1 MPPAFAMSEDFGL
14 IRDFAIIM
22 AVAGGALVLFRRFN
36 LPPILGYLPA
46 GFIIGPFTLPNP
58 PIENAETIR
67 LLSDLG
73 LVLLLFALGLEFG
86 WERIRQVGFR
96 VVLIGVMEMT
106 FMIAL
111 GYEVGL
117 LLGWSGKESFF
128 LGAALSISSSAIL
141 VKMLR
146 DSGQLL
152 QTHGRLIVGILVVE
166 DFAAVVLLSILS
178 GVATTGTASAS
189 DVGILIGKLAVF
201 TASALVLGGLLA
213 PKLIGYVAKFK
224 SRETL
229 LITGLALCFGLAL
242 VAGELGLSAAAGA
255 FIIGTV
261 LGDSE
266 HSEELLQVM
275 GPVRDMFAALF
286 FVSVGM
292 LVDLS
297 LFSDFIGPA
306 LIVSVVFVVGKV
318 VADTMG
324 AFVTGHDGRSS
335 LKVGTGM
342 PQIGEFSLA
351 MVKVGADHRAI
362 SPSLYPIIAVTTA
375 ITSMV
380 YPLIFR
386 TSDRTAGMLER
397 RSPRLL
403 AYYVTQLSSWLVTLR
418 RAFTFTGELTQ
429 VIRQSGR
436 VVILNLGII
445 VVLIT
450 VGTFL
455 LRFVEPLGELVHLQ
469 RSLLGLI
476 IGFATIVLCV
486 PAAAVLWKQ
495 LAVLADALTVYV
507 FDDRFDSSAFWR
519 RGDLRNI
526 FRDSLLALIL
536 MMLAI
541 WTIPLV
547 TELLSIGRFSVPLP
561 ILLLVAVVLLT
572 GRAAFKVHGLLE
584 ETFSRTF
591 LGERE
596 AGMSTREGNADSGR
610 SISSG
615 GASAPAARLRKG
627 EQRLVHDPEAGP
639 GHPRGGGVRPPEGGA
654 RHLRLDP

>member
-1 MPPAFAMSEDFGL
+1 MSEDFAL
-14 IRDFAIIM
+14 VRDFAIIM
-22 AVAGGALVLFRRFN
+22 AVAGAALVLFRRLN
-36 LPPILGYLPA
+36 LPTILGYLLA
-46 GFIIGPFTLPNP
+46 GFIIGPFTLPDP
-58 PIENAETIR
+58 PIHNVETIR

-96 VVLIGVMEMT
+96 VVLIGVIEMT

-152 QTHGRLIVGILVVE
+152 ETRGQLIIGILVVE
-166 DFAAVVLLSILS
+166 DFVAVILLSILS
-178 GVATTGTASAS
+178 GVASTGTADAS
-189 DVGILIGKLAVF
+189 GVGLLVVKLAVF
-201 TASALVLGGLLA
+201 MVSALVLGGLLA
-213 PKLIGYVAKFK
+213 PKLISYVARFR

-242 VAGELGLSAAAGA
+242 VAGELGVSAAAGA

-266 HSEELLQVM
+266 HSEEILQVM

-297 LFSDFIGPA
+297 LVSEFVGPA
-306 LIVSVVFVVGKV
+306 LIVSVVFVAGKV

-324 AFVTGHDGRSS
+324 TFVTGHDGRTS
-335 LKVGTGM
+335 LQVGTGM

-362 SPSLYPIIAVTTA
+362 APSLYPIIAVATA
-375 ITSMV
+375 ITSVM
-380 YPLIFR
+380 YPFIFR
-386 TSDRTAGMLER
+386 SSDRTAGLLER

-403 AYYVTQLSSWLVTLR
+403 TYYVTQLSFWLVILR
-418 RAFTFTGELTQ
+418 RAFTFRSEVTE
-429 VIRQSGR
+429 VIQQSGR
-436 VVILNLGII
+436 VIILNLGII

-450 VGTFL
+450 AGTFL
-455 LRFVEPLGELVHLQ
+455 VRFVEPLGELVNLQ
-469 RSLLGLI
+469 KSLLGLI
-476 IGFATIVLCV
+476 AGFAIIALCV
-486 PAAAVLWKQ
+486 PAAVILWRQ
-495 LAVLADALTVYV
+495 LGVLADALTDYI
-507 FDDRFDSSAFWR
+507 FGDRFDSSTIWH
-519 RGDLRNI
+519 RGALRNI
-526 FRDSLLALIL
+526 FRDSLLAVILI
-536 MMLAI
+536 MTAI

-547 TELLSIGRFSVPLP
+547 TELLYIGRFSVPVP
-561 ILLLVAVVLLT
+561 VLLLLGVAVLT
-572 GRAAFKVHGLLE
+572 GRTIFKVHGLLE
-584 ETFSRTF
+584 ETARRTF
-591 LGERE
+591 LGQRDAE
-596 AGMSTREGNADSGR
+596 ASKGPD
-610 SISSG
+610 
-615 GASAPAARLRKG
+615 PA
-627 EQRLVHDPEAGP
+627 E
-639 GHPRGGGVRPPEGGA
+639 
-654 RHLRLDP
+654 

>member
-1 MPPAFAMSEDFGL
+1 MSEEFAL
-14 IRDFAIIM
+14 VRDFAIIM

-36 LPPILGYLPA
+36 LPPILGYLLA
-46 GFIIGPFTLPNP
+46 GFIISPFTLPDP
-58 PIENAETIR
+58 PIHNAETIR

-73 LVLLLFALGLEFG
+73 LVLVLFALGLEFG

-146 DSGQLL
+146 DSNQLL
-152 QTHGRLIVGILVVE
+152 ETHGRLIVGILMVE
-166 DFAAVVLLSILS
+166 DFAAVILLSVLA
-178 GVATTGTASAS
+178 GVATTGTTNAS
-189 DVGILIGKLAVF
+189 DVGVLMVKLTVF

-213 PKLIGYVAKFK
+213 PKLISYVTRFK

-242 VAGELGLSAAAGA
+242 VAEELGVSAAAGA

-266 HSEELLQVM
+266 HSEEMLQVM
-275 GPVRDMFAALF
+275 NPVRDMFAALF

-297 LFSDFIGPA
+297 LFSEFIVPA
-306 LIVSVVFVVGKV
+306 LIVSAVFIAGKV
-318 VADTMG
+318 TADTMG
-324 AFVTGHDGRSS
+324 AFLTGHDGRSS

-362 SPSLYPIIAVTTA
+362 APSIYPIIAVTTA
-375 ITSMV
+375 ITSV
-380 YPLIFR
+380 FYPFIFR
-386 TSDRTAGMLER
+386 SSDRAADFLER

-403 AYYVTQLSSWLVTLR
+403 VYYVTQLSSWLAILR
-418 RAFTFTGELTQ
+418 RAFTFRSELTRAIQ
-429 VIRQSGR
+429 QSGR
-436 VVILNLGII
+436 IIILNLGVI

-450 VGTFL
+450 AGTFL
-455 LRFVEPLGELVHLQ
+455 LRFVEPLAELVNLQ
-469 RSLLGLI
+469 KSLLGLI
-476 IGFATIVLCV
+476 VGFATIVLCV
-486 PAAAVLWKQ
+486 PAAAILWKQ
-495 LAVLADALTVYV
+495 LTVLADALTAYV
-507 FDDRFDSSAFWR
+507 FDHTFDSSAIWR
-519 RGDLRNI
+519 RGALRNI
-526 FRDSLLALIL
+526 FRDSLLAVILI
-536 MMLAI
+536 MLAI

-547 TELLSIGRFSVPLP
+547 TELLAVGRFSVPVP
-561 ILLLVAVVLLT
+561 ILLLLAVALLM
-572 GRAAFKVHGLLE
+572 GRAILKVHGLLE

-591 LGERE
+591 LGQESE
-596 AGMSTREGNADSGR
+596 AEASQGPEPQKKRQPHGPRRRGR
-610 SISSG
+610 R
-615 GASAPAARLRKG
+615 APVKQAK
-627 EQRLVHDPEAGP
+627 
-639 GHPRGGGVRPPEGGA
+639 GGGSPDTP
-654 RHLRLDP
+654 

>member
-1 MPPAFAMSEDFGL
+1 MSEDFAL
-14 IRDFAIIM
+14 VRDFAIIM

-36 LPPILGYLPA
+36 LPPILGYLLA
-46 GFIIGPFTLPNP
+46 GFIVGPFTLPDP
-58 PIENAETIR
+58 PIHNVETIR

-96 VVLIGVMEMT
+96 VVLIGVVEMT

-146 DSGQLL
+146 DNGQLL
-152 QTHGRLIVGILVVE
+152 QTHGRLIIGILVVE
-166 DFAAVVLLSILS
+166 DFVAVILLSVLS

-189 DVGILIGKLAVF
+189 DVGILIAKLAVF
-201 TASALVLGGLLA
+201 VASALVLGGLLA
-213 PKLIGYVAKFK
+213 PKLIDYVARFQ

-242 VAGELGLSAAAGA
+242 VAGELGVSAAAGA

-266 HSEELLQVM
+266 HSEEILQVM
-275 GPVRDMFAALF
+275 SPVRDMFAALF

-318 VADTMG
+318 LADTMG

-335 LKVGTGM
+335 LKVGMGM

-362 SPSLYPIIAVTTA
+362 GPSLYPIIAVTTA
-375 ITSMV
+375 ITSV
-380 YPLIFR
+380 IYPFIFR
-386 TSDRTAGMLER
+386 LSDRTAGLLQR

-403 AYYVTQLSSWLVTLR
+403 AYYVTQLSSWLVIVR
-418 RAFTFTGELTQ
+418 RAFTFRGELTHMIQ
-429 VIRQSGR
+429 RSGR
-436 VVILNLGII
+436 VIILNLGVI

-450 VGTFL
+450 AGTFL
-455 LRFVEPLGELVHLQ
+455 VRFVEPLGELVNLQ

-476 IGFATIVLCV
+476 VGFATIVLCV
-486 PAAAVLWKQ
+486 PAAAILWKQ
-495 LAVLADALTVYV
+495 LTVLADALTAYI
-507 FDDRFDSSAFWR
+507 FDDLGDSSTIWH

-526 FRDSLLALIL
+526 FHDSILTVILI
-536 MMLAI
+536 MLAI

-547 TELLSIGRFSVPLP
+547 TELLSIGRFSVPVP
-561 ILLLVAVVLLT
+561 ILLLIAVALLT
-572 GRAAFKVHGLLE
+572 GRTIFKVHGLLE
-584 ETFSRTF
+584 DTFSRTF
-591 LGERE
+591 LGQSNGEASDGPTHLEQGQNPQAPTHQER
-596 AGMSTREGNADSGR
+596 SD
-610 SISSG
+610 
-615 GASAPAARLRKG
+615 
-627 EQRLVHDPEAGP
+627 
-639 GHPRGGGVRPPEGGA
+639 
-654 RHLRLDP
+654 

>member
-1 MPPAFAMSEDFGL
+1 MSEDFAL
-14 IRDFAIIM
+14 VRDFAIIM
-22 AVAGGALVLFRRFN
+22 AVAGAALVLFRRLN
-36 LPPILGYLPA
+36 LPTILGYLLA
-46 GFIIGPFTLPNP
+46 GFIIGPFTLPDP
-58 PIENAETIR
+58 PIHNVETIR

-96 VVLIGVMEMT
+96 VVLIGVIEMT

-152 QTHGRLIVGILVVE
+152 ETRGQLIIGILVVE
-166 DFAAVVLLSILS
+166 DFVAVILLSILS
-178 GVATTGTASAS
+178 GVASTGTADAS
-189 DVGILIGKLAVF
+189 GVGLLVVKLAVF
-201 TASALVLGGLLA
+201 MVSALVLGGLLA
-213 PKLIGYVAKFK
+213 PKLISYVARFR

-242 VAGELGLSAAAGA
+242 VAGELGVSAAAGA

-266 HSEELLQVM
+266 HSEEILQVM

-297 LFSDFIGPA
+297 LVSEFVGPA
-306 LIVSVVFVVGKV
+306 LIVSVVFVAGKV

-324 AFVTGHDGRSS
+324 TFVTGHDGRTS
-335 LKVGTGM
+335 LQVGTGM

-362 SPSLYPIIAVTTA
+362 APSLYPIIAVATA
-375 ITSMV
+375 ITSVM
-380 YPLIFR
+380 YPFIFR
-386 TSDRTAGMLER
+386 SSDRTAGLLER
-397 RSPRLL
+397 WSPRLL
-403 AYYVTQLSSWLVTLR
+403 TYYVTQLSFWLVILR
-418 RAFTFTGELTQ
+418 RAFTFRSEVTE
-429 VIRQSGR
+429 VIQQSGR
-436 VVILNLGII
+436 VIILNLGII

-450 VGTFL
+450 AGTFL
-455 LRFVEPLGELVHLQ
+455 VRFVEPLGELVNLQ
-469 RSLLGLI
+469 KSLLGLI
-476 IGFATIVLCV
+476 AGFAIIALCV
-486 PAAAVLWKQ
+486 PAAVILWRQ
-495 LAVLADALTVYV
+495 LGVLADALTDYI
-507 FDDRFDSSAFWR
+507 FGDQFDSSTIWH
-519 RGDLRNI
+519 RGALRNI
-526 FRDSLLALIL
+526 FRDSLLAVILI
-536 MMLAI
+536 MTAI

-547 TELLSIGRFSVPLP
+547 TELLYIGRFSVPVP
-561 ILLLVAVVLLT
+561 VLLLLGVAVLT
-572 GRAAFKVHGLLE
+572 GRTIFKVHGLLE
-584 ETFSRTF
+584 ETARRTF
-591 LGERE
+591 LGQRDAE
-596 AGMSTREGNADSGR
+596 ASKGPD
-610 SISSG
+610 
-615 GASAPAARLRKG
+615 PA
-627 EQRLVHDPEAGP
+627 E
-639 GHPRGGGVRPPEGGA
+639 
-654 RHLRLDP
+654 